1 MNYQLMFLSYINPS
15 YFGVSYAFPKWVSF
29 LFRALQ
35 MDIPM
40 KKTQGTTSAE
50 VPSADR
56 HVAVVKKNHRKWSF
70 LWENG
75 AIENGVL
82 MGFNGDSMGFNGIY
96 DGLPSGKQTVCY

>member
-15 YFGVSYAFPKWVSF
+15 YFGVSYVFPKWVSF

-40 KKTQGTTSAE
+40 KMTQGTTSAE

-56 HVAVVKKNHRKWSF
+56 HVAVVKKII
-70 LWENG
+70 ENG
-75 AIENGVL
+75 A
-82 MGFNGDSMGFNGIY
+82 FY
-96 DGLPSGKQTVCY
+96 GKMELLKMVF

>member
-40 KKTQGTTSAE
+40 KMTQGTTSAE

-56 HVAVVKKNHRKWSF
+56 HVAVVKKII
-70 LWENG
+70 ENG
-75 AIENGVL
+75 A
-82 MGFNGDSMGFNGIY
+82 FY
-96 DGLPSGKQTVCY
+96 GKMELLKMVF